1 MALVFRSYLG
11 QASKW
16 AIAGDDSRALD
27 FQIWC
32 GPAMGSFNAWVAG
45 TFLEPVPSRTVAQ
58 IGWNLME
65 GAAVVTRAQQLR
77 AMGAPIPDQAFVFRP
92 QPMAL

>member
-1 MALVFRSYLG
+1 
-11 QASKW
+11 
-16 AIAGDDSRALD
+16 
-27 FQIWC
+27 
-32 GPAMGSFNAWVAG
+32 
-45 TFLEPVPSRTVAQ
+45 
-58 IGWNLME
+58 ME